1 MTTPNQQLLS
11 GMSPDA
17 ARLLDR
23 QMKDQQTRQLA
34 NTPNAYGGIAA
45 GTQGMFNLL
54 ARAGGK
60 ERAGVNEVQALQAQ
74 KKVKDEEAKMKALQ
88 DKLSNAPEE
97 KLMSLYQ
104 NNAVSNPKLAQAVM
118 SVLNMR
124 KETSGVGSVRENIKS
139 IQLLMNGKQVT
150 AESAMKAIQAERKEA
165 GSGLALLEYTSK
177 AAEEEADNEL
187 RAKTEAEY
195 FKIEDQITTLRN
207 QNSRSNSLIAS
218 IGRIDKS
225 SGVPA
230 QVNSIFKRI
239 TGTEDSESVL
249 NTMIESLRMEQAI
262 GNLPAG
268 VASDRDIQLVLN
280 GTLPST
286 ANPEALVEWLEALQR
301 LNDTAM
307 AEKQGVLEWLDKEG
321 TIKGYATHRR
331 ERHRKLREEFLA
343 KEKIR
348 LEKEE
353 ADAQAR
359 IAKKRELARK
369 RHFPTL

>member
-1 MTTPNQQLLS
+1 
-11 GMSPDA
+11 
-17 ARLLDR
+17 
-23 QMKDQQTRQLA
+23 
-34 NTPNAYGGIAA
+34 
-45 GTQGMFNLL
+45 
-54 ARAGGK
+54 
-60 ERAGVNEVQALQAQ
+60 
-74 KKVKDEEAKMKALQ
+74 
-88 DKLSNAPEE
+88 
-97 KLMSLYQ
+97 
-104 NNAVSNPKLAQAVM
+104 
-118 SVLNMR
+118 
-124 KETSGVGSVRENIKS
+124 
-139 IQLLMNGKQVT
+139 MNGKQVT

-268 VASDRDIQLVLN
+268 VASDR
-280 GTLPST
+280 
-286 ANPEALVEWLEALQR
+286 
-301 LNDTAM
+301 
-307 AEKQGVLEWLDKEG
+307 
-321 TIKGYATHRR
+321 GYSASS
-331 ERHRKLREEFLA
+331 ERHTTFYC
-343 KEKIR
+343 
-348 LEKEE
+348 
-353 ADAQAR
+353 
-359 IAKKRELARK
+359 
-369 RHFPTL
+369 